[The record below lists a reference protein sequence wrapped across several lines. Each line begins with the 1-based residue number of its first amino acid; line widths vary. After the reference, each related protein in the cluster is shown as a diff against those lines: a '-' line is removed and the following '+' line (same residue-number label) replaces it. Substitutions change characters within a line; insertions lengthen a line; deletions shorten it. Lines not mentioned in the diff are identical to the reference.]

1 VLHLFDTASAQ
12 VAPLEPR
19 RAGELSIYLCG
30 PTVSGEPHVGHARLT
45 LTWDVLRRYL
55 IFSGFDVTFVSNVTD
70 IEDKIIAK
78 ANESGATTDEVVATY
93 ERLWWDTMDRLGVMR
108 PDLEPHATAWV
119 PQMIDLIG
127 KLVAGGHAY
136 VGGDG
141 VYFAS
146 ETVEGYGLLARQPLE
161 SLRAGARVAVD
172 EEAGKRSPV
181 DFVLWKFAK
190 PGEPSWPSPW
200 GDGRPGWHTECV
212 VMSLG
217 LLGDRFDLHG
227 GGVDLAFPH
236 HENERAQAIAAG
248 HVFAHRWVHS
258 GMVVAE
264 GGEKMSK
271 SLGNT
276 VSLPDLLAAN
286 DPRALRLQVLQTHYR
301 SPMVVTQATL
311 DQATD
316 TLRGLDTFAARHAG
330 ARTLSPDSSALAAF
344 SERMDDDF
352 DTPRAVAQLFE
363 LRREANTAAPERA
376 GVLASTVIHLFED
389 ALGLQLGA
397 RDPEGPQIP
406 PEVAA
411 LAAER
416 DRARA
421 ARDWARA
428 DAIRDELTAAGWVVE
443 DGPAG
448 TTLRPG

>member
-1 VLHLFDTASAQ
+1 VLHLFDTATAQ

-19 RAGELSIYLCG
+19 HAGKLSIYLCG

-78 ANESGATTDEVVATY
+78 AIESGTSTDEVVATY
-93 ERLWWDTMDRLGVMR
+93 EPVWWQAMDQLGVKR
-108 PDLEPHATAWV
+108 PDLDPHATAWV
-119 PQMIDLIG
+119 PQMIDLIA

-146 ETVEGYGLLARQPLE
+146 ETVEDYGLLARQPLE

-190 PGEPSWPSPW
+190 PGEPYWPSPW

-227 GGVDLAFPH
+227 GGIDLAFPH
-236 HENERAQAIAAG
+236 HENERAQAVASG
-248 HVFAHRWVHS
+248 HAFAHRWVHS
-258 GMVVAE
+258 GWVVDE
-264 GGEKMSK
+264 VGEKMSK

-276 VSLPDLLAAN
+276 TSLPDLLAAIE
-286 DPRALRLQVLQTHYR
+286 PRALRLQILQTHYR

-316 TLRGLDTFAARHAG
+316 TLRGLDTFAARHAS
-330 ARTLSPDSSALAAF
+330 ARALPLDDEAVAAF
-344 SERMDDDF
+344 KAWMDDDF
-352 DTPRAVAQLFE
+352 KTQRAVAQLFE
-363 LRREANTAAPERA
+363 LRQEANSAGPERA
-376 GVLASTVIHLFED
+376 GTLASTVIHLFED
-389 ALGLQLGA
+389 ALGLPLGGEA
-397 RDPEGPQIP
+397 SLEEIP
-406 PEVAA
+406 AEVTA

-416 DRARA
+416 DQARA
-421 ARDWARA
+421 DRNWARA
-428 DAIRDELTAAGWVVE
+428 DAIRDELVAAGWVVE
-443 DGPAG
+443 DRPEG
-448 TTLRPG
+448 TTLRR